1 MINTTSTEAQRSLS
15 ALATVIF
22 DLILLGENKDKVEII
37 VTRMLGP
44 FNHIF
49 FHLMPFYTSSPHLRG
64 LGLKVALR
72 FGVQEKLEFG
82 ESLTISEGASG
93 LP

>member
-49 FHLMPFYTSSPHLRG
+49 FSLN
-64 LGLKVALR
+64 ALLYFFSTFER
-72 FGVQEKLEFG
+72 TGTKSCFKIWGPRE
-82 ESLTISEGASG
+82 A
-93 LP
+93 